1 MPDTTHSHQTP
12 YSALRHYFLT
22 AEARAVYHAL
32 PSHIAAQIKHPPRV
46 TLETLVE
53 AVFNGDATL
62 NWELEC
68 PHCHGLAAITNIFY
82 LTPHNYE
89 CPACKGKF
97 TVHAD
102 HEAQVSFTPHPTLRV
117 LSPEAND
124 RAYKAT
130 IRQYFPPTMVHELM
144 TVQQFREW
152 AQNEPLP
159 PNEYLEVQQTTLWFS
174 DLTGS
179 TALYARNGDPFA
191 YRLVREHFDL
201 LTKIVHDAEGAIV
214 KTIGDG
220 MMAVFMTGEQAL
232 RAALN
237 ANDALAAF
245 NRDNRLESS
254 CRLRLKIGIHT
265 GPVIVVTLNDRLDYF
280 GTTVNIASRVSNM
293 AEGKEIVFSADTYTE
308 PGVRQLVA
316 PYQLTAC
323 PADVRGLDDPISVYR
338 LRQ

>member
-1 MPDTTHSHQTP
+1 
-12 YSALRHYFLT
+12 
-22 AEARAVYHAL
+22 
-32 PSHIAAQIKHPPRV
+32 
-46 TLETLVE
+46 
-53 AVFNGDATL
+53 
-62 NWELEC
+62 
-68 PHCHGLAAITNIFY
+68 
-82 LTPHNYE
+82 
-89 CPACKGKF
+89 
-97 TVHAD
+97 
-102 HEAQVSFTPHPTLRV
+102 
-117 LSPEAND
+117 
-124 RAYKAT
+124 
-130 IRQYFPPTMVHELM
+130 MVHELM
-144 TVQQFREW
+144 TVQRFREW

-201 LTKIVHDAEGAIV
+201 LTKIVHDAAGAIV

-265 GPVIVVTLNDRLDYF
+265 GPVIVVTLNDRPDYF

-293 AEGKEIVFSADTYTE
+293 AEGKEIVFSAATYAE

-323 PADVRGLDDPISVYR
+323 SADVRGLDDPILVYR